1 MNENNEANFNS
12 AAVTTL
18 PPPVPQNKA
27 GKSKLLIGVA
37 AVCAIAAVAAV
48 VKFSSTPD
56 PKATVEA
63 AFTAT
68 AKQQQAVTDKIYQKV
83 PAAKLMFEGREGAT
97 TSDFDLTIKS
107 IEDNPYAAFAN
118 VILQDAGIRGKFSND
133 PAQKTSAFNT
143 SVYLKDAPMIDV
155 SAFMSP
161 ELIVASVPTFSQ
173 TNVSMNPTTFAK
185 DYAGS
190 ALNAVYPVD
199 GPSLEMM
206 QGVITGQIDYINAIS
221 SISSEKMLADIMPI
235 FKGALTNATY
245 TYDKQSKKYVVNI
258 PGEDLKTTVVN
269 YYRYI
274 YFDSELGVAMEKMM
288 SPTASAL
295 TPDLS
300 YEDMMNETI
309 SSIEESLPDMD
320 AKLALDIKNGLI
332 KSANLVCTPVAPAA
346 SSSSPESA
354 VSPEITVS
362 SLVFDCTFDDAVNTA
377 KLVITTEDAMSM
389 TVDATATLS
398 NDTYALDM
406 AVGVDS
412 SSVTFNMPLNIS
424 IAAGGAYNCAA
435 DMNIEAGGEPINA
448 GFAFNG
454 TAVLENDVLTVSLP
468 ESRVYVSA
476 TDAAT
481 GTLVFDLDYANAPLT
496 EALTAPESTSLF
508 ALDAQQLE
516 QLSNEYSVGYESL
529 VGQLYSLLMG

>member
-12 AAVTTL
+12 AEAVATM
-18 PPPVPQNKA
+18 PPPAPQNKP
-27 GKSKLLIGVA
+27 GKTKLFIGVA

-68 AKQQQAVTDKIYQKV
+68 AKQQQAITEKVYQQI
-83 PAAKLMFEGREGAT
+83 PAAKLMFEGREGAV

-107 IEDNPYAAFAN
+107 VEDNPYAAFAN
-118 VILQDAGIRGKFSND
+118 VILQDAGIRGKFSHD
-133 PAQKTSAFNT
+133 PAQKTSAFNS

-161 ELIVASVPTFSQ
+161 DLVVASVPTFSE
-173 TNVSMNPTTFAK
+173 TSVSINPTTFAQ

-190 ALNAVYPVD
+190 ALNAIYPMD
-199 GPSLEMM
+199 AQSLDMM
-206 QGVITGQIDYINAIS
+206 QGVISGEIEYINAVS

-245 TYDKQSKKYVVNI
+245 TYDKQSKKYVVDI
-258 PGEDLKTTVVN
+258 PGEDLKTAVVN

-274 YFDSELGVAMEKMM
+274 YFDSELGMAMEKMM
-288 SPTASAL
+288 TSVAAADPEMT
-295 TPDLS
+295 
-300 YEDMMNETI
+300 YEDIMNETI

-332 KSANLVCTPVAPAA
+332 KSANLVCSPVAPTE
-346 SSSSPESA
+346 SSSSSES
-354 VSPEITVS
+354 VDLPEITVS
-362 SLVFDCTFDDAVNTA
+362 SLVLDCTFDDVVNTA
-377 KLVITTEDAMSM
+377 KLVITTEDAISM

-412 SSVTFNMPLNIS
+412 SSIKFNMPLNIS
-424 IAAGGAYNCAA
+424 IAAGGAYNCTA
-435 DMNIEAGGEPINA
+435 DMNIDAGGEPIGA

-454 TAVLENDVLTVSLP
+454 TAAVENDALTVSLP
-468 ESRVYVSA
+468 ESRIYVSA
-476 TDAAT
+476 TDTAT

-496 EALTAPESTSLF
+496 ETLTAPDSTSLF

>member
-1 MNENNEANFNS
+1 MNENNEVNFNS
-12 AAVTTL
+12 AGAAATM
-18 PPPVPQNKA
+18 PPPAPQNKA
-27 GKSKLLIGVA
+27 GKTKLIIGVA

-68 AKQQQAVTDKIYQKV
+68 AKQQQVITEKVYQQI
-83 PAAKLMFEGREGAT
+83 PAAKLMFEGREGAV

-133 PAQKTSAFNT
+133 PAQKSSAFNS

-161 ELIVASVPTFSQ
+161 DLVVASVPTFSQ
-173 TNVSMNPTTFAK
+173 TSVSINPTTFAQ

-190 ALNAVYPVD
+190 ALNAVNPMD
-199 GPSLEMM
+199 AQSLDMM
-206 QGVITGQIDYINAIS
+206 QGVITGEIEYINAIS

-245 TYDKQSKKYVVNI
+245 TYDKQSKKYVVDI
-258 PGEDLKTTVVN
+258 PGEDLKTAVVN

-288 SPTASAL
+288 TSVAAAD
-295 TPDLS
+295 PDMT
-300 YEDMMNETI
+300 YEDIMNETI

-332 KSANLVCTPVAPAA
+332 KSANLVCTPVVPAE
-346 SSSSPESA
+346 SSSSSES
-354 VSPEITVS
+354 VDLPEITVS

-406 AVGVDS
+406 VVGVDS
-412 SSVTFNMPLNIS
+412 SSTKFNMPLKIS

-435 DMNIEAGGEPINA
+435 DMNIDAGGEPISA

-454 TAVLENDVLTVSLP
+454 TAALENDALTVSLP

-476 TDAAT
+476 TGAAT
-481 GTLVFDLDYANAPLT
+481 GTLVFDLDYTNAPLT
-496 EALTAPESTSLF
+496 ETLTAPDSTSLF